1 MSEANPRIHCR
12 YKETFAVDAALLEE
26 LGQRLIGRAPIA
38 LAELIKN
45 AYDADATTCRIEF
58 SKDEIVIS
66 DDGIGMSKDDFLRHW
81 MRLGTTHKV
90 DKRVSPNG
98 RTYTGSKGIGRLSVQ
113 FLAHDMELE
122 TTSEDRQEGCLYA
135 IVDWRNVVR
144 GQDLDTVE
152 VAWDELPDAP
162 QYPHGSPTGT
172 RITLKK
178 LKTRWEA
185 EELKGLGSEVWTLR
199 SPFKRTTRRSKERRP
214 EEFAI
219 DVEAPDI
226 EDVDQYFDQVRDALF
241 NNWKARV
248 RGRVER
254 GRAGEKASI
263 TVEFRQRYP
272 ADTNIEARFTETVS
286 LPVTREDAY
295 PTCLI
300 DKADFEILIFKPSGR
315 QPGDI
320 TVGDLRG
327 YLRKFGN
334 VSVYDGGFRLPYYG
348 SGQED
353 PSGHDWLSIAQ
364 DQGRRLSVSEL
375 LPQHLQT
382 QNKYMQDLPAPG
394 RIFGEVTISTSHE
407 RETAESL
414 GDESNEWLQLQSGRD
429 RLHDNQ
435 GFRQLRHL
443 VRYALDY
450 YANRHRM
457 RALEATE
464 QKRDRESTKAKYDR
478 VIRILK
484 QAKPDIPKAV
494 YAELR
499 NEIVDASK
507 ASAIQEENLD
517 RRASLLAPLAS
528 AGMAALA
535 LNHEL
540 SREIRFLKE
549 TGVQLRQLAERY
561 DLAELTE
568 LADAIDD
575 GWKRFDSLQ
584 NLFAPLVTDEDREAT
599 DRLRVRAIV
608 EQVIDAMSLLMPR
621 VEFDFIQIPNNLRF
635 PLGALAEWSALIQ
648 NILAN
653 AWNAM
658 LKTPQAVIVFEGG
671 SDKRGREWLHISDI
685 GEGIDLPLSE
695 TAQLFEPFKRRLEID
710 EDQKSIAI
718 GGQGLGLA
726 IVRMIATRRSASVA
740 FVTPLEPYST
750 TFEISWKGGKKK

>member
-12 YKETFAVDAALLEE
+12 YKETFAVDAALVEE

-58 SKDEIVIS
+58 SEDQIVIS
-66 DDGIGMSKDDFLRHW
+66 DDGIGMSNDDFLRHW

-113 FLAHDMELE
+113 FLAYDMELE
-122 TTSEDRQEGCLYA
+122 TTSADRQSGCLYA
-135 IVDWRNVVR
+135 IVDWGTVVR
-144 GQDLDTVE
+144 GQDLETVE
-152 VAWDELPDAP
+152 VAWDELPGAP
-162 QYPHGSPTGT
+162 KYPHDSHTGT
-172 RITLKK
+172 RITLRR
-178 LKTRWEA
+178 LKTPWEA
-185 EELKGLGSEVWTLR
+185 EELKALGSEVWTLR
-199 SPFKRTTRRSKERRP
+199 SPFKRARRRSKERRP

-219 DVEAPDI
+219 EVEAPDV
-226 EDVDQYFDQVRDALF
+226 EGGERNFNKVHDALF
-241 NNWKARV
+241 DNWKARV
-248 RGRVER
+248 QGRIGR
-254 GRAGEKASI
+254 GRAGEKATI
-263 TVEFRQRYP
+263 TVEFRQGYP
-272 ADTNIEARFTETVS
+272 DDANDNARFTETVS
-286 LPVTREDAY
+286 LPVTSGDAGQD
-295 PTCLI
+295 CLI
-300 DKADFEILIFKPSGR
+300 DNADFEILIFKTSGR
-315 QPGDI
+315 QPEGI
-320 TVGDLRG
+320 PVGV
-327 YLRKFGN
+327 LRKYLAEFGN

-348 SGQED
+348 SGRDD

-364 DQGRRLSVSEL
+364 DQGRRLNVSEL
-375 LPQHLQT
+375 LPPRLQT

-407 RETAESL
+407 RKVAASSGAKAT
-414 GDESNEWLQLQSGRD
+414 EWLQMQPGRD

-435 GFRQLRHL
+435 AFLQLRNF

-464 QKRDRESTKAKYDR
+464 QEGGGESAKVKHDR
-478 VIRILK
+478 VIRILQ

-499 NEIVDASK
+499 SEIIDARN
-507 ASAIQEENLD
+507 ASAIEERNLD

-549 TGVQLRQLAERY
+549 TGAQLRQLAERH

-568 LADAIDD
+568 LADTLDD

-584 NLFAPLVTDEDREAT
+584 HLFAPLVTEEDREAT

-608 EQVIDAMSLLMPR
+608 EQVINAMSLLMPR
-621 VEFDFIQIPNNLRF
+621 VEFDFIGIPNNLRF

-658 LKTPQAVIVFEGG
+658 LKTPQALVVFEGG
-671 SDKRGREWLHISDI
+671 SDKKGREWLRISDI
-685 GEGIDLPLSE
+685 GDGIDLPLSE
-695 TAQLFEPFKRRLEID
+695 TAKLFEPFERYLQID

-740 FVTPLEPYST
+740 FVTPVEPYST
-750 TFEISWKGGKKK
+750 TFEISWKGGKKR